1 MNAQNRLLCLAL
13 FLFGS
18 VLLASGQSSGFLA
31 RQVTLTDTILLNT
44 IKKYNRDIQKHD
56 VMVIGVAKRQDTLI
70 YYISSITSL
79 YRLSQN
85 IPLIYTKI
93 SNQYILLYS
102 GIERLVSVGLP
113 EKKQLLALFKGRLE
127 NDMLANGQRD
137 PMSLG
142 GGYDPIQVTVMTKGG
157 KKVYEDFRK
166 GFGPGGFPYFI
177 YDELN

>member
-1 MNAQNRLLCLAL
+1 MINARKRLFCLVL
-13 FLFGS
+13 FLLGS
-18 VLLASGQSSGFLA
+18 GLVARSQSSGFIA

-44 IKKYNRDIQKHD
+44 IKKYNRGIQKHD

-102 GIERLVSVGLP
+102 GIERSVSVGLP

-127 NDMLANGQRD
+127 NDVLADGQRD
-137 PMSLG
+137 PKSLG
-142 GGYDPIQVTVMTKGG
+142 GGYHPIAVTVKTKGNQI
-157 KKVYEDFRK
+157 VYEDFKK
-166 GFGPGGFPYFI
+166 GFGPNGFPYFI
-177 YDELN
+177 YN